1 MEKFILGKK
10 IEMTQIFE
18 GEKVIP
24 VTLIKAGPCF
34 ITQIKTKD
42 KDGYQAV
49 QIAFDEIKKLGK
61 AVLGQMRGLGKF
73 RYLKEFRAK
82 QPAENSFKVGD
93 KIDVSVFQ
101 IGDKVSVIGVSK
113 GKGFQGGVKRWG
125 FSGRNAT
132 HGVKHEHRTIGSV
145 GMRFPQRVI
154 KGRRMPGRMGVE
166 RVTIKNLK
174 IIKIDKE
181 NNLFAIEGAVP
192 GARGTLLEIK
202 TEK

>member
-18 GEKVIP
+18 GEKAFP

-34 ITQIKTKD
+34 ITQIKTKE

-49 QIAFDEIKKLGK
+49 QIAFDEVKKLGK

-73 RYLKEFRAK
+73 RYLKEFRTK
-82 QPAENSFKVGD
+82 EPAENTFKIGD

-101 IGDKVSVIGVSK
+101 NGDKVNIIGISK

-132 HGVKHEHRTIGSV
+132 HGVKHEHRTIGST
-145 GMRFPQRVI
+145 GMHFPQRVI
-154 KGRRMPGRMGVE
+154 KGRRMPGRTGVE
-166 RVTIKNLK
+166 RITVKNLK
-174 IIKIDKE
+174 VIKIDKE
-181 NNLFAIEGAVP
+181 NNLIAIKGAVP
-192 GARGTLLEIK
+192 GARGTILEIK